1 MEKNSL
7 LKREKEGYCMDVKK
21 IKLIMK
27 DKKITQK
34 ALAEQSGVPL
44 QTLRKIFSGVTYAPR
59 IDTVEAI
66 EKALGINQPPISI
79 PLTMGIGKGLIPL
92 VGQVVAG
99 IPVESE
105 EYLEG
110 YVTIDYPNPNEYFAL
125 RVEGDSMINARIYP
139 NDILVVH
146 KQNYA
151 DNGDII
157 VASLNG
163 ESTVKRYKVFGDS
176 VFLMPENTAYEPI
189 PVTISSNLYIFGKV
203 VEIRINK
210 L

>member
-1 MEKNSL
+1 MDIDLWKKKKKELGLTFDDLAKISNLSVRTLKSL
-7 LKREKEGYCMDVKK
+7 FNGERENTTTFTKR
-21 IKLIMK
+21 
-27 DKKITQK
+27 
-34 ALAEQSGVPL
+34 
-44 QTLRKIFSGVTYAPR
+44 
-59 IDTVEAI
+59 AI
-66 EKALGINQPPISI
+66 EKALGINQSPISI

-157 VASLNG
+157 VASING